1 MAPNH
6 DPYSQLPIDLQEMLA
21 FLAEMAWPSDEEPV
35 ALPTVAP
42 ATPGSTT
49 FTLATTA
56 VPTSTLPD
64 PTTKATS
71 STGGWVSTVNSE
83 LPLVGYVDTTK
94 ADIRTASMMTT
105 TAGPTLDNSDL
116 WSELQEMLDSQ
127 DELWGFDVEPSTL
140 PPTHTPTLPA
150 TLSPTPTVIGYQGW
164 ATTFSP
170 EEVEMIQAIDQV
182 NEKWSAGW
190 IVGTIVGLSVILSV
204 TVYCLCCYRRIRQ
217 MITTKI
223 ARSEPAEEKES
234 KSETERPEGEPEVS
248 HVEEP

>member
-6 DPYSQLPIDLQEMLA
+6 DPYSQLPIDLQEILA

-35 ALPTVAP
+35 ALPTVVP

-56 VPTSTLPD
+56 VPTSTFSD
-64 PTTKATS
+64 PTTKGTS
-71 STGGWVSTVNSE
+71 STGGWVSTLNSE
-83 LPLVGYVDTTK
+83 LPLVGYVDTTTR
-94 ADIRTASMMTT
+94 DIRTTSMMPT
-105 TAGPTLDNSDL
+105 TAGTTLDHSDL
-116 WSELQEMLDSQ
+116 WSEFQEILDSQ
-127 DELWGFDVEPSTL
+127 DELWGFDVEPATL
-140 PPTHTPTLPA
+140 PPTLP
-150 TLSPTPTVIGYQGW
+150 PTPTVIGYQGW

-190 IVGTIVGLSVILSV
+190 IVGSIVGLSVILCV

-223 ARSEPAEEKES
+223 ARSGPAEEKES
-234 KSETERPEGEPEVS
+234 KSETERPEGEAETS